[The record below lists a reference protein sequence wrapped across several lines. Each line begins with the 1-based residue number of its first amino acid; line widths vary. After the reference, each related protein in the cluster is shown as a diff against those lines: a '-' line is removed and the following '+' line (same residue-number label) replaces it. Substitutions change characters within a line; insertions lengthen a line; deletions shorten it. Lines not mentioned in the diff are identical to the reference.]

1 MSLKVTINHGLDFSD
16 RRKTNHRPYDQ
27 NLEGSILEYFIQL
40 RRHHLLSGL
49 MLRAKAKEIKNDPK
63 FVASN
68 GWLIRFLQ
76 RNKISNRKKTHAI
89 QKLHEDFSIKVNE

>member
-40 RRHHLLSGL
+40 RRHHLPVSGL

-68 GWLIRFLQ
+68 KETRSAIEKKHMQYKNFM
-76 RNKISNRKKTHAI
+76 KISQLR
-89 QKLHEDFSIKVNE
+89 